1 MALLEDMV
9 LGWGSGALVGVGA
22 VVMAPV
28 VLPRIG
34 ALLRPVAKGLIK
46 GYFAVTDTL
55 RGSVTEDKPAFVTR
69 PVQPRPA
76 RHPRAQIQRRG
87 QAKRTRTRAKR
98 QTTTH
103 ARAA

>member
-9 LGWGSGALVGVGA
+9 LGWGSGALISVGA
-22 VVMAPV
+22 VVAAPL

-34 ALLRPVAKGLIK
+34 ALLRPVVKGLMK

-55 RGSVTEDKPAFVTR
+55 GGSVTEGEQA
-69 PVQPRPA
+69 PVARPA
-76 RHPRAQIQRRG
+76 QARATRYSRAQPQRRG
-87 QAKRTRTRAKR
+87 QAKRTRTHAKR
-98 QTTTH
+98 QTTAH